1 MSPRTILMR
10 LALALALAPMLWAPA
25 SVTAQTNSR
34 QAIEA
39 ARKHRAEQG
48 QTERSAA
55 PAAPAPTA
63 GKRPYQNTDNPNANP
78 NLSLR
83 SCLDHV
89 GMNVVGRDRCMRQHC
104 TGRWGQG
111 DCPAS
116 GGNVLDKQTSS
127 SNTPLGRCLRE
138 AGSNPFKRDGC
149 GWRICKGKRETS
161 AECAA
166 FYPPNPSGN

>member
-10 LALALALAPMLWAPA
+10 LALALALAPLLWAPVSA
-25 SVTAQTNSR
+25 EAQTNSR

-39 ARKHRAEQG
+39 ARKHRAETGG
-48 QTERSAA
+48 QRAAA
-55 PAAPAPTA
+55 PEAAAPSPTA
-63 GKRPYQNTDNPNANP
+63 RRPYQNTNDPSADPNA
-78 NLSLR
+78 SLR
-83 SCLDHV
+83 SCLNNV
-89 GMNVVGRDRCMRQHC
+89 GMNVAARDRCMRQHC

-116 GGNVLDKQTSS
+116 GGNVVGPQPTGSA
-127 SNTPLGRCLRE
+127 NTPLGRCLRE
-138 AGSNPFKRDGC
+138 AGNNPFRRDGC

-166 FYPPNPSGN
+166 FYPPNPN